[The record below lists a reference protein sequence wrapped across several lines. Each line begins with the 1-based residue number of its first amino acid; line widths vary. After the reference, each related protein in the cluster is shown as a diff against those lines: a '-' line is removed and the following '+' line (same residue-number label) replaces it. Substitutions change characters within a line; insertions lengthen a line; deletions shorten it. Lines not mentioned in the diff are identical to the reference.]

1 MRTYLLTSLLTAGIL
16 TGVLIPGYSTP
27 IDPPVSKTKQEADRL
42 VAITKPG
49 YYTAWLTQN
58 RHPGSVRNGRAPA
71 VDPCSF
77 LRCSNAVLPV
87 KLIRFSGERIDET
100 QVKLT
105 WETSEEINNDYFGV
119 QRSLNPANGFETIAT
134 IKGTGTS
141 NRPVDY
147 QTIDPNTET
156 GYTYYR
162 LKQVDV
168 DGTFAYSSIIA
179 VKGGLPLLSVKA
191 FPNPGQ
197 QRTIA
202 FKVTGLQT
210 TEPVTVVVYDAQGK
224 LVYQQ
229 EQYVPD
235 ANRQIMLPGLTTLQ
249 PGTYY
254 LKISSKTQQAST
266 AFILLH

>member
-16 TGVLIPGYSTP
+16 IPGYSTS

-49 YYTAWLTQN
+49 YYTAWITQK
-58 RHPGSVRNGRAPA
+58 RQPGSVRNGRAPA
-71 VDPCSF
+71 VDPCSYF
-77 LRCSNAVLPV
+77 NCTTAALPV

-100 QVKLT
+100 QVRLS
-105 WETSEEINNDYFGV
+105 WETTEEVNNDYFGV
-119 QRSLNPANGFETIAT
+119 QRSLNPANGFETVAT
-134 IKGTGTS
+134 VKGRGTS
-141 NRPVDY
+141 DRPITY
-147 QTIDPNTET
+147 QTIDPNTNT
-156 GYTYYR
+156 DYTYYR

-191 FPNPGQ
+191 FPNPSQ
-197 QRTIA
+197 QRTLA
-202 FKVTGLQT
+202 FQVAGLQT
-210 TEPVTVVVYDAQGK
+210 AESITVVVYDAQGK
-224 LVYQQ
+224 LIYQND
-229 EQYVPD
+229 QYLPD
-235 ANRQIMLPGLTTLQ
+235 ANRQLVIPGLKTLQ

-266 AFILLH
+266 TFILLH